1 MSTSVPVVPVV
12 RLDKSR
18 PFGTC
23 HGDRV
28 PEDPHYRVA
37 FWQGGKIGKE
47 TITLPFDSN
56 GELVPDDNRDG
67 PWKGT
72 NSEEKPV
79 TYYPLWTAKMRKFL
93 ELKLKKLAE
102 RQADEEEIEED
113 EGDATASVDLAAWL
127 RGEAE
132 YNWPL
137 LVETC
142 KKKHG
147 INFGSKAQM
156 VTDLVIDMSLVKE
169 EELSAKHRKM
179 LPAQAVAA

>member
-28 PEDPHYRVA
+28 PEDPLYRVA

-56 GELVPDDNRDG
+56 GELVEDDNKDA
-67 PWKGT
+67 PWKGV

-79 TYYPLWTAKMRKFL
+79 TYYPLWTPKMRKFL
-93 ELKLKKLAE
+93 ELKLKKLAD
-102 RQADEEEIEED
+102 RQADEQEIEEED
-113 EGDATASVDLAAWL
+113 GDPTAAVDLAAWL
-127 RGEAE
+127 RGQAN
-132 YNWPL
+132 YDWPM
-137 LVETC
+137 LVAAC
-142 KKKHG
+142 AKKHG
-147 INFGSKAQM
+147 IKFNSKAQM
-156 VTDLVIDMSLVKE
+156 VTDLVIDLSLVKE
-169 EELSAKHRKM
+169 DELTPAFRKM
-179 LPAQAVAA
+179 LPLAA